1 MVGRHRSL
9 LTRGRARI
17 VQRHVGDG
25 DRRLQERS
33 DADAGRVPELRE
45 ERRRDLLHRTPKN
58 QEPGQEPQQNPGGR
72 PAGPTSGHQDIADWV
87 AASFT
92 STSVGNA
99 TVYDLQKPK

>member
-1 MVGRHRSL
+1 VKNGDV
-9 LTRGRARI
+9 TYYI
-17 VQRHVGDG
+17 V
-25 DRRLQERS
+25 
-33 DADAGRVPELRE
+33 AKP
-45 ERRRDLLHRTPKN
+45 RTPKN